1 VLAFLLNFVPTIGS
15 IIAAVPPV
23 VLALVQL
30 GLPEAGLAAAGF
42 MAVNIGIGNFV
53 EPRVMGRGLGIS
65 TLAVFVSLLF
75 WGWLFGLVGMFL
87 AVPLTAALIAALD
100 ASPPRVRSR
109 SCWGRRR
116 GLDSANQRQRRS
128 LVPRVTITRVSVGRQ
143 PLARRQRET
152 RSLRLRWLIACSAA
166 APCYHACPATTHKGR
181 RPRRPIGSSIPPGK
195 PTGCPRRR
203 RRAA

>member
-1 VLAFLLNFVPTIGS
+1 VLAFLLNFVPTVGS

-100 ASPPRVRSR
+100 ASPHTRPLAIMLGPDRLTSR
-109 SCWGRRR
+109 
-116 GLDSANQRQRRS
+116 ARS
-128 LVPRVTITRVSVGRQ
+128 LD
-143 PLARRQRET
+143 ET
-152 RSLRLRWLIACSAA
+152 
-166 APCYHACPATTHKGR
+166 
-181 RPRRPIGSSIPPGK
+181 
-195 PTGCPRRR
+195 
-203 RRAA
+203 